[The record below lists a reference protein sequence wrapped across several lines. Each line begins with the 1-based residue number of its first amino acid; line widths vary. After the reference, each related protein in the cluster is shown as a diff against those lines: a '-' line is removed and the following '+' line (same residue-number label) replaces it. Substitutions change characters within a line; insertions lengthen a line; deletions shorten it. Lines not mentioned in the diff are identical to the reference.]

1 MKKGITM
8 SGRGQRAD
16 IGETAIFRILP
27 NRWVRSVGPFV
38 FLDYIF
44 PQINDQSLQTPGK
57 GAHPHRGIA
66 TLSYILQ
73 GENKHFDSAGHFAK
87 VGPGG
92 IQWMKAGKG
101 IIHYET
107 LLPNPASDSRIIE
120 GFQCWINLP
129 GKHKS
134 ENPEWLAIQAEDV
147 PKKDLAHGAGS
158 IKIIAGRYKELQ
170 SIIPEFSDQFF
181 YHIQLNAGGHFTM
194 DTKDPFEYGLFLPDH
209 EALINETDVS
219 AGVFI
224 LFANDNGKI
233 EISNPND
240 YIIDILIFGGAPYN
254 EPIVA
259 EGPFVMNTREELA
272 EAYQDF
278 YLGKYGEIDYLKILE
293 SL

>member
-1 MKKGITM
+1 M

-16 IGETAIFRILP
+16 IGETAIYRILP

-38 FLDYIF
+38 FLDYIT
-44 PQINDQSLQTPGK
+44 PQVNNQSLQRSGT

-66 TLSYILQ
+66 TLSYVLQ
-73 GENKHFDSAGHFAK
+73 GENKHFDSAGHYAK

-101 IIHYET
+101 IIHYEA
-107 LLPNPASDSRIIE
+107 LLPNPSSNSKIIQ
-120 GFQCWINLP
+120 GFQFWINLP
-129 GKHKS
+129 GKYKL
-134 ENPEWLAIQAEDV
+134 ENPEYLAIQAEDV
-147 PKKDLAHGAGS
+147 PKKDLAHGAGW
-158 IKIIAGRYKELQ
+158 IKIMAGNYKELH
-170 SIIPEFSDQFF
+170 SIIPEFSDQFL
-181 YHIQLNAGGHFTM
+181 YHIQLNAGGQFTM
-194 DTKDPFEYGLFLPDH
+194 ETKDQCEYGLFLPDH
-209 EALINETDVS
+209 EALINDADVS
-219 AGVFI
+219 AGEFI

-233 EISNPND
+233 EISNPGN
-240 YIIDILIFGGAPYN
+240 YIIHILTFGGAQYK

-259 EGPFVMNTREELA
+259 EGPFVMNSNEELA